1 MVNQNY
7 EKKDYLVKTLSRT
20 KRKDYENYVVNRLYS
35 QLDDLDIK
43 PMTQKYVKRTLN
55 GTSGYAL
62 IDLYFPQFNIGI
74 EVDEAHH
81 ISQEELDRLRTED
94 IVSAID
100 GYDERRIIVSNRTIL
115 EINDD
120 INKETKYIKQKKQ
133 NQVANGTFK
142 KWEEIPTEIYFKSK
156 EKITI
161 DDDIEF
167 ETINDASNIIF
178 GTEYN
183 GQQQSYFPIPT
194 ITNKRVMAWFPKLAV
209 EKDGQLVAVSSGWNN
224 TLNDEKDT
232 IVEYNE
238 NGKNADI
245 NMDMLERVTFMKI
258 KNSIT
263 GHYNYKFLGIFIPKQ
278 KINGKA
284 TYNRISTE
292 FKLIK

>member
-1 MVNQNY
+1 MNQGY
-7 EKKDYLVKTLSRT
+7 EKKEYLVKTLSRT

-35 QLDDLDIK
+35 QLDDLEIK
-43 PMTQKYVKRTLN
+43 PMTQKYVKRTLK

-81 ISQEELDRLRTED
+81 ISQEELDKLRTED
-94 IVSAID
+94 IVNSMD
-100 GYDERRIIVSNRTIL
+100 GYDERRIIVSGKTIL
-115 EINDD
+115 EINDA
-120 INKETKYIKQKKQ
+120 ISKEVEYIKLKKQ
-133 NQVANGTFK
+133 WQIENGIFI
-142 KWEEIPTEIYFKSK
+142 KWEEIPAEIYFKSK
-156 EKITI
+156 DIINLE
-161 DDDIEF
+161 DDIEF
-167 ETINDASNIIF
+167 GTINDASNIIF

-194 ITNKRVMAWFPKLAV
+194 IRHKKVMAWFPKLAV

-238 NGKNADI
+238 NGKNAKI
-245 NMDMLERVTFMKI
+245 EMDMLERVTFMKI

-278 KINGKA
+278 KIDGKT
-284 TYNRISTE
+284 TYKRIDTE
-292 FKLIK
+292 FKIIK